1 MDNTAV
7 EIINIMREKKL
18 TLGTVES
25 ATGGLIAHMITNIPG
40 SSDVFRGSIISYSN
54 EIKIKIVGVKEAT
67 LQESGAVSGQ
77 VARAMAKRGRKVLG
91 VDICVADTGIAGP
104 GGATPGKPVGLFYLG
119 LSHKKGTF
127 TQKHIFK
134 GTREENKQQA
144 SQTALMR
151 VREYLDSLR

>member
-91 VDICVADTGIAGP
+91 VDICMADTGIAGP

-119 LSHKKGTF
+119 LSHKDGTF
-127 TQKHIFK
+127 TQKHIYK

-144 SQTALMR
+144 AQTALMR
-151 VREYLDSLR
+151 LREYLDSLR